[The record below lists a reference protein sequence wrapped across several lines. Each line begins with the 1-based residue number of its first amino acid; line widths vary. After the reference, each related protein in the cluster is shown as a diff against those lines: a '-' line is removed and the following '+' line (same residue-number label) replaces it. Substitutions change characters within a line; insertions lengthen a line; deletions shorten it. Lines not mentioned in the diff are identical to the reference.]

1 MTAASIVN
9 GFFACPRCGSTIAL
23 VDERHP
29 CACCQISRLAG
40 VNPRDRIF
48 GSDRGKRRAL
58 FDQKRVKE
66 RERKQDQ
73 AALQENAI
81 RIMEGD

>member
-1 MTAASIVN
+1 
-9 GFFACPRCGSTIAL
+9 
-23 VDERHP
+23 
-29 CACCQISRLAG
+29 